1 MKRPFTNRLYL
12 IIIVVTAVTVG
23 FITGYIVGSRHKG
36 NVTLFD
42 SLNSKALT
50 PGSEGGNISSGQTL
64 QVSKRPVDTSST
76 QGINES
82 GDKNIEP
89 SQILQADSE
98 KGILKDKTQT
108 SKPEKGNTKG
118 QVQDEKREGPLKG
131 IYTVQVGAFKD
142 EKEAEILKTKL
153 GKKGYNINIVREMRK
168 DVNLF
173 KVRTGDFNTKREAEL
188 FAIRLSKTEGLPAFV
203 VKK

>member
-23 FITGYIVGSRHKG
+23 FITGYIVGSRHTG
-36 NVTLFD
+36 NVTFSD
-42 SLNSKALT
+42 SLNMKALS
-50 PGSEGGNISSGQTL
+50 GSEGGNISSGQPP

-76 QGINES
+76 QGIKES

-89 SQILQADSE
+89 SQILQANSE
-98 KGILKDKTQT
+98 KDNLKDKTQT
-108 SKPEKGNTKG
+108 SKPENGKAKG
-118 QVQDEKREGPLKG
+118 QVQDEKREDLLKG

-173 KVRTGDFNTKREAEL
+173 KVRSGDFNTKREAEL